1 MLNNSMRTGRF
12 PDRPGSSQPP
22 AAIGSWGQ
30 VSSKVDASN
39 PFSAGAV
46 RKASMAPQAYRGGQ
60 DSRSAFAR
68 ALTDQS
74 AGDMRNQFDTA
85 QQEYRQKAETVR
97 ARDIQSQREFQT
109 ESHGLNRERGVALRQ
124 QNANRRQKMA
134 DLDAYLQRA
143 KADYRVNRL
152 QNLTNLLLQG
162 GLFVAPTVGSLF
174 RSGQLASGSGASAGL
189 TGPMQTQKLSGYAPA
204 IQDMPWGGLPLSD
217 FPTNPVS
224 RLR

>member
-1 MLNNSMRTGRF
+1 MLNNSIRTGRF

-22 AAIGSWGQ
+22 AAIGSWDQ
-30 VSSKVDASN
+30 VSSKIDASN

-97 ARDIQSQREFQT
+97 ARDIQSQREFQA
-109 ESHGLNRERGVALRQ
+109 EGYGLGREREVGIKQ
-124 QNANRRQKMA
+124 QDANRRQKMA
-134 DLDAYLQRA
+134 DLDAYMQRA

-162 GLFVAPTVGSLF
+162 GLFAAPTVSNLF
-174 RSGQLASGSGASAGL
+174 RAGQLASGSGASMGL
-189 TGPMQTQKLSGYAPA
+189 TGPAQTQKLSGYAPA
-204 IQDMPWGGLPLSD
+204 IQDMPWGGLPLSE